1 MGLEAGLAFK
11 AVVLTTSR
19 AVNWFVVYKQ
29 LQNANREFQGKDVL
43 DFNMVWM
50 PCVGILCSHL
60 LSFIFMRTE
69 KTRRSKCPALII
81 ALIQVGAILELSPSP
96 LCPGR
101 SKKAKRTPVAVEL
114 AQRTEVHSFASSF
127 NLPASSTTSDVP
139 DPASLQSDSQED
151 LNKLRTR
158 VLRKL
163 CVAQVPESVCCVV
176 FALDGL
182 TANAHRTDAFW
193 NAVDPMVAVVISGI
207 LATFLVACGF
217 ADIII
222 SMWVKTDFVQD
233 NAKLVQLFYLVE
245 ICSWWPFLFEI
256 AQDVGVSLMV
266 WYLSTELIV
275 MIFLVVVGFYAIP
288 GGRKLRGSPVK
299 LLFHFIGQVALAT
312 TLSPFLA
319 GANLIFFD
327 NSLTFRFL
335 NRLYYPVRY
344 LHVAWYIN
352 QIPMSV
358 HQLALDPVNGFAL
371 SCLCIQVLLVYIVV
385 PKLRRESLQHSAE
398 EFQQQTG
405 GALEVSTSKNGD
417 AQIKVR
423 SNTGLRASVFGDS
436 SRNAVEDSFIEV
448 LNAVGDTF
456 EALLLASQADSPR
469 VRCAVLGV
477 AIEPLSKASSTKLL
491 QLLPLILPQLLLDCP
506 LSCFIIEKALS
517 LNDASLVSMVYWQ
530 LLGLAADRADRACH
544 MYQEMRL
551 RLLHALLQ
559 SDFNG
564 RRYNGDFCHKALALV
579 ANQRRLC
586 YQVRMVSRAV
596 ASALGGH
603 AGRTAALRQHLAAL
617 QERRDRRRAEQEA
630 RLEPPVE
637 VDKKVNPEGDEELG
651 MVRVETAQSS
661 STQIRFDR
669 ARSRSQSLDAKDGED
684 EPVRGKKQVIFA
696 PEVAGEARSTS
707 VGSERPSESGRLD
720 LGRTL
725 SPGFKTERESSSCA
739 RCACA
744 CFFRKSEAA
753 KVDIISE
760 EWTADPSMQQFGNQ
774 DLSLLDT
781 LGTPL
786 PVEPSRPLGK
796 LQPKRCFVANSA
808 VAPVVFAYQEPDSEG
823 AEGETRFYAMKK
835 GDDLRQDAFVLQIF
849 RIMEA
854 AWAKHGLREVSL
866 MPYDALALSAKE
878 GMAAFVPRAKNVAT
892 ILQEFDGDISQ
903 FIKKHCAGSVSAAYD
918 QLCGSTAGFG
928 DEFNLVHCCFLSV
941 SSRHANARY
950 CIATYLLGIGDRHLD
965 NIMIT
970 EDGHFF
976 HIDFGFVLGDDPKPG
991 APSVRVPSEVLEVLR
1006 QSGRIDRFHELLR
1019 EAFVL
1024 VRRTARLWTA
1034 LLSLASSAGGN
1045 GVTPLRDHADRAIHT
1060 VRQRL
1065 HLELDDA
1072 SAAAEITA
1080 EVEQN
1085 AVAMLPII
1093 YDKLHQAGLFW
1104 H

>member
-1 MGLEAGLAFK
+1 MLAVALGEPCTPWYQ

-491 QLLPLILPQLLLDCP
+491 QLLPLILPQLLL
-506 LSCFIIEKALS
+506 A
-517 LNDASLVSMVYWQ
+517 VQW
-530 LLGLAADRADRACH
+530 
-544 MYQEMRL
+544 
-551 RLLHALLQ
+551 RLLPQGPRIGCQSATPLLP
-559 SDFNG
+559 SANG
-564 RRYNGDFCHKALALV
+564 FE
-579 ANQRRLC
+579 
-586 YQVRMVSRAV
+586 
-596 ASALGGH
+596 
-603 AGRTAALRQHLAAL
+603 ALRQHLAAL

-918 QLCGSTAGFG
+918 QLCGSTAG
-928 DEFNLVHCCFLSV
+928 
-941 SSRHANARY
+941 Y